1 MDFGSLRACKAVL
14 QCFSV
19 LAVVKT
25 WHGHLRVAKRL
36 DKLFKG
42 PGRVTRR
49 PTSRARHWS
58 FRKAFLKFLFA
69 KHIFIPSAFIS
80 HFQIF
85 YIILN
90 SWAKV
95 KKRSSTSKG
104 INSCKLHF
112 IDMKPA
118 PLKSPLNSEQIILNA
133 LSWNCSNERL
143 RPDKQE
149 NLVRAQRESCPGSP
163 K

>member
-1 MDFGSLRACKAVL
+1 MV
-14 QCFSV
+14 
-19 LAVVKT
+19 
-25 WHGHLRVAKRL
+25 
-36 DKLFKG
+36 KG

-80 HFQIF
+80 LFQIF

-90 SWAKV
+90 SWARV

-118 PLKSPLNSEQIILNA
+118 PLKSPLNSDQIILNA
-133 LSWNCSNERL
+133 LSWNCTNCPERA
-143 RPDKQE
+143 DKQTDWA
-149 NLVRAQRESCPGSP
+149 LSARQDTPIGLFWAPGTWFPLRALQVFLFIWP
-163 K
+163 